1 MLSLQ
6 AHRKKSASASRSKSK
21 KKPKSTLFATFQTAR
36 MPAIDST
43 NALHHL
49 NITGGS
55 GPATMH
61 LFNLFYPPQFLMP
74 MSWPFAPP
82 SIPSD
87 SMLLNKVSTSPQ
99 KTPSCTHSSDH
110 DQLNYP
116 LISTFL
122 ASLVER
128 NPCHSA
134 LADSALVFE
143 RLDFYNIDEI
153 ADFSEGRLTADEF

>member
-1 MLSLQ
+1 
-6 AHRKKSASASRSKSK
+6 
-21 KKPKSTLFATFQTAR
+21 

-43 NALHHL
+43 NALHHP
-49 NITGGS
+49 NITGSS
-55 GPATMH
+55 GPAAMH
-61 LFNLFYPPQFLMP
+61 LFNPFYPPQFPMP
-74 MSWPFAPP
+74 MSWPFAPL

-99 KTPSCTHSSDH
+99 KTLSRTHSSDH

-122 ASLVER
+122 ATLVER
-128 NPCHSA
+128 NPRRSA

-143 RLDFYNIDEI
+143 RLDFYNIDEV
-153 ADFSEGRLTADEF
+153 ADFSEGRLTADEFRLSPGNAQFLLKEVKAEMKRVGRMKRARVD